1 MYLLINVRY
10 MFWHSLRHPFITS
23 QSHLLI
29 VRLRYNGEV
38 TEPEAMGGFIYND
51 LYLLKYIVS

>member
-1 MYLLINVRY
+1 
-10 MFWHSLRHPFITS
+10 MFWHSLRNPFITS